1 MSGQENTREAW
12 VAIPTED
19 ELRSSLPPGTRAG
32 NYDFGYLPA
41 MGRLQATHKA
51 IGPMFGP
58 VPGGHVRS
66 GQAEPT
72 REGDGGCGG
81 RGGPGLPVL
90 NGLSRRVSAC

>member
-19 ELRSSLPPGTRAG
+19 ELRSSLPSGTRAG

-58 VPGGHVRS
+58 GKLNRL
-66 GQAEPT
+66 E
-72 REGDGGCGG
+72 REMVAAVAAAAQDCQY
-81 RGGPGLPVL
+81 
-90 NGLSRRVSAC
+90 

>member
-19 ELRSSLPPGTRAG
+19 ELRSSLPSGTRAG

-51 IGPMFGP
+51 IGPMFG
-58 VPGGHVRS
+58 
-66 GQAEPT
+66 ALY
-72 REGDGGCGG
+72 REVMF
-81 RGGPGLPVL
+81 GPGKL
-90 NGLSRRVSAC
+90 NRLEREMVAAVAAAAQDCRY